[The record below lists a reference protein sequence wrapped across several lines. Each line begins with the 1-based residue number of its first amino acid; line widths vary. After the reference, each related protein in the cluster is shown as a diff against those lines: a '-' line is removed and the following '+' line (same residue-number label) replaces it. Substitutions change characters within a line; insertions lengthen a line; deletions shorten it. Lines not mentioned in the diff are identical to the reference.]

1 MRWRSLYFQTQPR
14 LAVIDGK
21 WPRLKYTD
29 AEGWEIL

>member
-1 MRWRSLYFQTQPR
+1 MFADVPR

-21 WPRLKYTD
+21 WPRVKYTD

>member
-1 MRWRSLYFQTQPR
+1 MLSDVPR

-21 WPRLKYTD
+21 QLQVKYPD